1 MTTPGTPYDNRWVED
16 DHARHYLAI
25 ADGIPH
31 RREGEAA
38 LLRELELQETVR
50 PLGRVLDVGCGDGR
64 LLDLVLRR
72 FPQATGVAVDFN
84 EEMLTRAR
92 DRFAGRPVTVVT
104 HDLVDPLP
112 DLGPFDAVVSSFAI
126 HHVPHERKRALF
138 AEVAAIVGP
147 GGTFANLE
155 HVASATDRL
164 HERFRDEMGIGD
176 SPDDPS
182 NILAPVGDQL
192 RWLQDAGLV
201 DVDCLWKWRELA
213 LLVGVRPAG

>member
-1 MTTPGTPYDNRWVED
+1 MTTPATPYDNRWVED
-16 DHARHYLAI
+16 GHARGYLAI

-31 RREGEAA
+31 RGEGEAA
-38 LLRELELQETVR
+38 LLRELELQDAAR
-50 PLGRVLDVGCGDGR
+50 PLGRVLDLGCGDGR
-64 LLDLVLRR
+64 LLDLVLGR
-72 FPQATGVAVDFN
+72 FPRAEGVAVDFN
-84 EEMLTRAR
+84 EEMLARATA
-92 DRFAGRPVTVVT
+92 RFAGRPVAVAR
-104 HDLVDPLP
+104 HDLIEPLP
-112 DLGPFDAVVSSFAI
+112 DLGVFDAVVSSFAI

-138 AEVAAIVGP
+138 AEVAAVVRP

-182 NILAPVGDQL
+182 NILAPVADQL

-213 LLVGVRPAG
+213 LLVGVRPAA